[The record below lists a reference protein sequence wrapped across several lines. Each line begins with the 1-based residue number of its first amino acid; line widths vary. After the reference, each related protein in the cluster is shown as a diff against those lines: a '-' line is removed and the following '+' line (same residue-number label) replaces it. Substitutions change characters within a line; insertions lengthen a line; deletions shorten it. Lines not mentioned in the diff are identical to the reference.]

1 MLSYIF
7 IAAIAFIGLLATF
20 AVGISKA
27 NQTEGSQYSN
37 KTKGN
42 ILRLTLLNA
51 LYVVIL
57 VVVFLVYIRYFQ

>member
-1 MLSYIF
+1 MLSFIF
-7 IAAIAFIGLLATF
+7 IAAIAVIGLVATF

-27 NQTEGSQYSN
+27 NQNESSQYSN

-42 ILRLTLLNA
+42 IIRLTLLNA

-57 VVVFLVYIRYFQ
+57 VVIFLVYIRYFQ